1 MSQAELITLKRII
14 LPAFAP
20 GSKLPDLRGLKRG
33 HLFQMLQA
41 SVHNRVMIAII
52 LVELADRAERDP
64 LLQEELHMIIPPHP
78 LDNLEYVRPH
88 DFRGESYTKGYWRRV
103 RYTLEMPTIPMAEH
117 RFAVSKFSYSMF
129 GTKGVVERPD
139 GTQINRV
146 VHALGETFRGV
157 RYVTDEEI
165 ADRKRC
171 RAVERMAGE
180 EPVQVREQ
188 PQQQAQ
194 KQIQT

>member
-1 MSQAELITLKRII
+1 MPQAELTTPVQVI

-20 GSKLPDLRGLKRG
+20 GSKLPDMQGLKRG

-64 LLQEELHMIIPPHP
+64 LLQEELYMTIPPPP

-88 DFRGESYTKGYWRRV
+88 EFKGGSYTKGYWRRV
-103 RYTLEMPTIPMAEH
+103 RHTLDMPTIPMAEH
-117 RFAVSKFSYSMF
+117 RLAVSNLSYSLF
-129 GTKGVVERPD
+129 GTKGIVERPD
-139 GTQINRV
+139 GTRIPLPA
-146 VHALGETFRGV
+146 HALGEMFRGV
-157 RYVTDEEI
+157 RYTSDEELVE
-165 ADRKRC
+165 RKRR

-180 EPVQVREQ
+180 EPVTGQGAV
-188 PQQQAQ
+188 QA
-194 KQIQT
+194 

>member
-1 MSQAELITLKRII
+1 MPQVKLTTPERII

-64 LLQEELHMIIPPHP
+64 LLQEELYMTIPPPP

-88 DFRGESYTKGYWRRV
+88 DFKGSYTKGYWRRV
-103 RYTLEMPTIPMAEH
+103 RYTLDMPTMPMAEH

-139 GTQINRV
+139 GTQIPLPA
-146 VHALGETFRGV
+146 HALGETFRGV
-157 RYVTDEEI
+157 RYMTDEEI
-165 ADRKRC
+165 ADRKRR